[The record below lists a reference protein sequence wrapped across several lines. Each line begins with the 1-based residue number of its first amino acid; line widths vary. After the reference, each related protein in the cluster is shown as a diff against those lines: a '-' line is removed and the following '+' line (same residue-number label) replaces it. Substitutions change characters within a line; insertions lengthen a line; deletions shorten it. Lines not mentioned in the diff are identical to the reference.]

1 MRRHLRSDGAFN
13 LPILI
18 SSLAALAAVASLF
31 APDSHKSARIDWD
44 PAIDANPSIFNSYAP
59 EQQLVVK
66 GRWAPE
72 KIVEPTVVTTGYF
85 ATSSENDTLTALRV
99 RVSTDGVVGELVS
112 PLGEVRESVGPAEVG
127 GATGGFPQDWSVRV
141 DQGVLTLE
149 TETVVLQAAIPSERR
164 VAANWLQA
172 TGTPLA
178 DLHVAIDL
186 SGGALDSAGPLH
198 AWFIWIAIFFI
209 SITVVIISRPWSLD
223 GIGHL
228 RKVRPSGQDLFV
240 TGGLILSG
248 LVSRTTYDDGWV
260 LQWAQDVTNGP
271 WGPATPFMLS
281 PGSPVHLFQ
290 GFLYSSLLGVA
301 GARQETVLG
310 MRFLTIISIFVCW
323 LLLSR
328 VILPRMLRSGL
339 QPALLATAAF
349 VVIYGLGWMTLRAE
363 IPLFLASV
371 IFLSISV
378 LRPFSR
384 PALAI
389 TGLIS
394 AAAFAVATHPLGLM
408 MLLPLAIVLIPIL
421 RETSITAR
429 NKWLGLLTGGSA
441 AVVLVFF
448 NQSLSLFLRGIDE
461 YDDIPLDPFDEWGRF
476 ADLFRIGTITQRAW
490 FLAGLVA
497 LVLLW
502 ILAIRILL
510 KGGRREVW
518 HYSLFAAAVMPLG
531 LLFTASKWLWHYS
544 ALMAPMAIGVAFAA
558 SWLSEVPRQKTLRV
572 LTVLGI
578 SSWIGLAVK
587 DSEFDRQWT
596 APIVGTTLVLSI
608 LAVVWPRGKPSG
620 VVGRGLLAACI
631 VLGTVTTWHAVELAR
646 KPTNGWSF
654 LAQSVAGIWNDE
666 IRCGLPAVVP
676 IADTEYSSAVAVA
689 EQAGI
694 SVAVPSEFGLQSPCF
709 KVPKRVNGLWVPAFG
724 ALVTQQ
730 PQDEATWLNRDEL
743 AAGCVEVAGP
753 GTYTYPFC
761 FRQLL
766 PSGVPSVEASLTVN
780 TDN

>member
-1 MRRHLRSDGAFN
+1 MRSHLGSSKKRG
-13 LPILI
+13 LI
-18 SSLAALAAVASLF
+18 VLVSSLAAAAAVASLF
-31 APDSHKSARIDWD
+31 APDSYKTARIDWD
-44 PAIDANPSIFNSYAP
+44 PRVDVNPSMFDSYAP
-59 EQQLVVK
+59 EQELIIK
-66 GRWAPE
+66 GRWAPDE
-72 KIVEPTVVTTGYF
+72 IIEPTVIDTGYF
-85 ATSSENDTLTALRV
+85 ATSSDNDTLTALRV
-99 RVSTDGVVGELVS
+99 RISEGGVVGELVS
-112 PLGEVRESVGPAEVG
+112 PLGEVRESVGPAQVG

-141 DQGVLTLE
+141 DEGVLTLE
-149 TETVVLQAAIPSERR
+149 TESAILQAELASERR
-164 VAANWLQA
+164 VTANWLEA

-178 DLHVAIDL
+178 DVQVVIDL

-198 AWFIWIAIFFI
+198 AFSMWIAVIFL
-209 SITVVIISRPWSLD
+209 SITVLLISRPWNTD
-223 GIGHL
+223 RIGHL
-228 RKVRPSGQDLFV
+228 RKIRPSGKDAFV
-240 TGGLILSG
+240 AGGLILSG
-248 LVSRTTYDDGWV
+248 LVSRTTYDDGWM
-260 LQWAQDVTNGP
+260 LQWAQDATSGP
-271 WGPATPFMLS
+271 WGPTTPFMHT

-290 GFLYSSLLGVA
+290 GFLYNSLLGVVSA
-301 GARQETVLG
+301 WQETVLG
-310 MRFLTIISIFVCW
+310 MRLLTIISLFGCW

-328 VILPRMLRSGL
+328 VLLPRILGNRV
-339 QPALLATAAF
+339 QPALWATAAF

-363 IPLFLASV
+363 IPIFLASV

-378 LRPFSR
+378 VRPYSR

-394 AAAFAVATHPLGLM
+394 SAAFAVATHPLGLM

-421 RETSITAR
+421 RDTSITGR
-429 NKWLGLLTGGSA
+429 DKWLGLLTGGSA

-448 NQSLSLFLRGIDE
+448 NQSLTLFLRGIDE
-461 YDDIPLDPFDEWGRF
+461 YEDIPLDPFDEWGRF

-497 LVLLW
+497 LVILW
-502 ILAIRILL
+502 IVAVRLLL
-510 KGGRREVW
+510 KGGRREIW

-544 ALMAPMAIGVAFAA
+544 ALMAPMAIGVALAA
-558 SWLSEVPRQKTLRV
+558 SWLSEVPRQKTLKV

-596 APIVGTTLVLSI
+596 APIVFTTLVLSI
-608 LAVVWPRGKPSG
+608 LAVAWPRGKPYG
-620 VVGRGLLAACI
+620 VVSRGLLAACI

-666 IRCGLPAVVP
+666 VRCGLPAVVP
-676 IADTEYSSAVAVA
+676 IADSEYSNAVAVV

-694 SVAVPSEFGLQSPCF
+694 SVAVPFEFGLQSPCF

-724 ALVTQQ
+724 ASITQQ
-730 PQDEATWLNRDEL
+730 PQDEAMWLNRDEL
-743 AAGCVEVAGP
+743 AEGCVEVAGP

-761 FRQLL
+761 FRQNL
-766 PSGVPSVEASLTVN
+766 PSGVPSAEASLTLN
-780 TDN
+780 PGD